1 MNPFAYA
8 RATSTQDAS
17 KKAKQGALLKAGG
30 IDLLG
35 RMKRGTLHP
44 DLLVDL
50 SFLEKMD
57 GIKDLGEQGCR
68 QKAFSA
74 SAGPATMR
82 PAKVALSASRPRIT
96 GPVRA

>member
-35 RMKRGTLHP
+35 RQL
-44 DLLVDL
+44 
-50 SFLEKMD
+50 
-57 GIKDLGEQGCR
+57 
-68 QKAFSA
+68 
-74 SAGPATMR
+74 MR
-82 PAKVALSASRPRIT
+82 CFR
-96 GPVRA
+96 